1 MIAQFFE
8 PISYTQATA
17 LFIKKKKVSDR
28 KSEIFLNLNSEK
40 DKEENKEQSTFGV

>member
-17 LFIKKKKVSDR
+17 LFIKKKVSDH
-28 KSEIFLNLNSEK
+28 KSEIFLNFNAEK